1 MPCMV
6 ERLPKNCARLLD
18 NFEKTFGDKARLGV
32 KVLCTKGGK
41 NRFYLKV
48 DLGTTGKGMLAALR
62 IYKVKCAY
70 DDITVPAIGDMFSK
84 IYPDFLMKPTQFMP
98 LTKLVNEF
106 KLDKEALA
114 RNVMQRVKST
124 MTANLKHFA
133 CIDGVS
139 IYAAD
144 GNEQKP
150 ISKFKSFNE
159 FMIWVDLNVK

>member
-1 MPCMV
+1 MV
-6 ERLPKNCARLLD
+6 ERLPKNCAHLLD

-32 KVLCTKGGK
+32 GVLCTKGGK

-48 DLGTTGKGMLAALR
+48 DLGTTGTGMSAALR

-84 IYPDFLMKPTQFMP
+84 IYPDFLMKPTGFMP
-98 LTKLVNEF
+98 LTKLVDEF
-106 KLDKEALA
+106 KLDKETLA
-114 RNVMQRVKST
+114 RNVMQKVKST
-124 MTANLKHFA
+124 MSANLKHFA

-139 IYAAD
+139 IYAATN

-150 ISKFKSFNE
+150 VSKFKSFNE

>member
-6 ERLPKNCARLLD
+6 ERLPKNCAHLLD

-48 DLGTTGKGMLAALR
+48 DLGTTGTGMSAALR

-84 IYPDFLMKPTQFMP
+84 IYPDFLLKPTPFMP
-98 LTKLVNEF
+98 LTKLVDEF

-114 RNVMQRVKST
+114 HNVMQRVKSA
-124 MTANLKHFA
+124 MSANLKHFA

-144 GNEQKP
+144 GNEQKS